1 MDRPLHKNLLI
12 KFFTIPIFGLA
23 LCVANGASA
32 QTVHGTLRDVTNLEI
47 AVEPLDSDAR
57 SCGVRESA
65 LTEAVKKG
73 AEEAGFTLDGYDY
86 ALYLRISSL
95 PRESDC
101 FSSIDVDVRYVGK
114 LPLPAYPN
122 GNRVRAVLWSNG
134 TIIISARNE
143 PTGRVARLLR
153 CASIAARRAPCRM
166 DSQVRPMGT
175 TRLIYTTS
183 PRAPRRI
190 CCDSLR
196 VPGAPHRPGQNGVE

>member
-1 MDRPLHKNLLI
+1 MDRQLHKNLLKKI
-12 KFFTIPIFGLA
+12 ATITIFGVA

-57 SCGVRESA
+57 ACGQRMSD

-73 AEEAGFTLDGYDY
+73 AEKAGFTLDGYDY

-101 FSSIDVDVRYVGK
+101 FSSIDVEVRYVGK

-134 TIIISARNE
+134 TIIISPRNQH
-143 PTGRVARLLR
+143 GREVAAVVTLLVKG
-153 CASIAARRAPCRM
+153 M
-166 DSQVRPMGT
+166 
-175 TRLIYTTS
+175 
-183 PRAPRRI
+183 
-190 CCDSLR
+190 
-196 VPGAPHRPGQNGVE
+196 VEDWIQDNSRQSAG